1 MKTLKSLIVIA
12 AMSPFALFAN
22 EPLEV
27 GQPAPTPTINNQSG
41 VPVDFAKLYAEG
53 PVVVYFYPKAD
64 TPGCTKQACNI
75 RDNYSELQEAGVTI
89 IGVSTDGE
97 ASQLAF
103 QQKYELPFMLIPD
116 DHKVLGT
123 AFGVGGYM
131 GLAYKRQT
139 FLVVD
144 GKIAWRDLSARP
156 TLQSQDILEALKG
169 LQGEAKE

>member
-1 MKTLKSLIVIA
+1 MKFLKPLILLA
-12 AMSPFALFAN
+12 AMSPFSLFAN
-22 EPLEV
+22 DPLEV
-27 GQPAPTPTINNQSG
+27 GQAAPALTITNQSG

-53 PVVVYFYPKAD
+53 PVVVYFYPRAD

-89 IGVSTDGE
+89 IGVSTDSE

-103 QQKYELPFMLIPD
+103 QEKYELPFMLIPD

-123 AFGVGGYM
+123 AFGVSGYM

-156 TLQSQDILEALKG
+156 SMQTEDILEALKA
-169 LQGEAKE
+169 LQGKAKE